1 MINYQN
7 NKPFVEGVAIEDIA
21 SSHATPMYVYSQK
34 KIEEQYNKL
43 KNALN
48 AEIFYAVK
56 ANSNQAIIK
65 LMSTLGAGADVVS
78 VGELERA
85 ITAGINPKKIIFE
98 GIGKSKEDTSLAINN
113 NIRLINVESID
124 EIQRINNV
132 AQEHNKCVDIGIRLN
147 PNIDGQTIDKIS
159 TGKKTDKF
167 GIDTDKLQ
175 DLFQSLENAKNI
187 IEDKTK
193 ENVAKIVEPKKNLDK
208 ENLTSENIFYLI
220 GDSYFIEGVKYTPKE
235 DYSYSEVGLAT
246 FYDKELHNQKTL
258 NNDLNKVTELLG
270 RHKTLPLP
278 SIVKITNL
286 ENGLSLTIKVIDRHD
301 DNASVIQ
308 VSRKVAQL
316 LRFYKNKIARVKVEI
331 LSDPSKQWKNV
342 TMSINDEDFNSVNWL

>member
-1 MINYQN
+1 MKLIISLFFIFLFSCDNISN
-7 NKPFVEGVAIEDIA
+7 NKVAN
-21 SSHATPMYVYSQK
+21 
-34 KIEEQYNKL
+34 KI
-43 KNALN
+43 
-48 AEIFYAVK
+48 
-56 ANSNQAIIK
+56 
-65 LMSTLGAGADVVS
+65 
-78 VGELERA
+78 
-85 ITAGINPKKIIFE
+85 
-98 GIGKSKEDTSLAINN
+98 
-113 NIRLINVESID
+113 
-124 EIQRINNV
+124 
-132 AQEHNKCVDIGIRLN
+132 
-147 PNIDGQTIDKIS
+147 
-159 TGKKTDKF
+159 
-167 GIDTDKLQ
+167 
-175 DLFQSLENAKNI
+175 ENAKNI

-193 ENVAKIVEPKKNLDK
+193 ENVAKLVEPKKNLDK
-208 ENLTSENIFYLI
+208 ENSTSENIFYLI
-220 GDSYFIEGVKYTPKE
+220 GDPYFIEGVKYTPKE
-235 DYSYSEVGLAT
+235 DYSYSEVGLAS

-342 TMSINDEDFNSVNWL
+342 TMSINDEDFNSTVESAPTEIVSISNIDDDNEESSAQEDVEQPIELGFEKVENLELFLHINNFKNYEDIQKIVNEIQLKEKFTSENMGDFYKLIIGPIENEVANKLVSTFILKGYKENEIILE

>member
-1 MINYQN
+1 M
-7 NKPFVEGVAIEDIA
+7 
-21 SSHATPMYVYSQK
+21 
-34 KIEEQYNKL
+34 KL
-43 KNALN
+43 IISLFF
-48 AEIFYAVK
+48 IFLFSCD
-56 ANSNQAIIK
+56 NIS
-65 LMSTLGAGADVVS
+65 
-78 VGELERA
+78 
-85 ITAGINPKKIIFE
+85 
-98 GIGKSKEDTSLAINN
+98 NN
-113 NIRLINVESID
+113 NV
-124 EIQRINNV
+124 V
-132 AQEHNKCVDIGIRLN
+132 NKI
-147 PNIDGQTIDKIS
+147 
-159 TGKKTDKF
+159 
-167 GIDTDKLQ
+167 
-175 DLFQSLENAKNI
+175 ENAKNI

-193 ENVAKIVEPKKNLDK
+193 ENVAKFVEPKKNLDK
-208 ENLTSENIFYLI
+208 EKSTSENIFYLI
-220 GDSYFIEGVKYTPKE
+220 GDPYFIEGVKYTPKE

-316 LRFYKNKIARVKVEI
+316 LRFYKNRIARVKVEI

-342 TMSINDEDFNSVNWL
+342 TMSINDEDFNSTVESAPTEIVSISNIDDDNEESSVQEEIEQPIELGFEKVENLELFLHINNFKNYEEIQKIVNEIQLTEKFTSENMGDFYKLIIGPIENEVANKLVSTFILKGYKENEIILE

>member
-1 MINYQN
+1 MKLIISLFFIFLFSCDNISN
-7 NKPFVEGVAIEDIA
+7 NKVVN
-21 SSHATPMYVYSQK
+21 
-34 KIEEQYNKL
+34 KI
-43 KNALN
+43 
-48 AEIFYAVK
+48 
-56 ANSNQAIIK
+56 
-65 LMSTLGAGADVVS
+65 
-78 VGELERA
+78 
-85 ITAGINPKKIIFE
+85 
-98 GIGKSKEDTSLAINN
+98 
-113 NIRLINVESID
+113 
-124 EIQRINNV
+124 
-132 AQEHNKCVDIGIRLN
+132 
-147 PNIDGQTIDKIS
+147 
-159 TGKKTDKF
+159 
-167 GIDTDKLQ
+167 
-175 DLFQSLENAKNI
+175 ENAKNI

-193 ENVAKIVEPKKNLDK
+193 ENVAKLVEPKKNLDK
-208 ENLTSENIFYLI
+208 GNSTSKNIFYLV
-220 GDSYFIEGVKYTPKE
+220 GDPYFIEGVKYTPKE

-316 LRFYKNKIARVKVEI
+316 LRFYKNRMARVKVEI

-342 TMSINDEDFNSVNWL
+342 TMSINDEDFNSTVESAPTEIVSISNIDDDNEESSLQEDIEQPIELGFEKVENLELFLHINNFKNYEDIQKIVNEIQLKEKFTSENMGDFYKLIIGPIENEVANKLVSTFILKGYKENEIILE

>member
-1 MINYQN
+1 MKLIISLFFIFLFSCDNIPN
-7 NKPFVEGVAIEDIA
+7 NKVVN
-21 SSHATPMYVYSQK
+21 
-34 KIEEQYNKL
+34 KI
-43 KNALN
+43 
-48 AEIFYAVK
+48 
-56 ANSNQAIIK
+56 
-65 LMSTLGAGADVVS
+65 
-78 VGELERA
+78 
-85 ITAGINPKKIIFE
+85 
-98 GIGKSKEDTSLAINN
+98 
-113 NIRLINVESID
+113 
-124 EIQRINNV
+124 
-132 AQEHNKCVDIGIRLN
+132 
-147 PNIDGQTIDKIS
+147 
-159 TGKKTDKF
+159 
-167 GIDTDKLQ
+167 
-175 DLFQSLENAKNI
+175 ENAKNI

-193 ENVAKIVEPKKNLDK
+193 ANVAKLVEPKKNLDK
-208 ENLTSENIFYLI
+208 ENSTSENIFYLI
-220 GDSYFIEGVKYTPKE
+220 GDPYFIEGVKYTPKE

-342 TMSINDEDFNSVNWL
+342 TMSINDEDFNSTVESAPTEIVSISNIDDDNEESSLQQDIEQPIELGFEKVENLELFLHINNFKNYEDIQKIVNEIQLKEKFTSENMGDFYKLIIGPIENEVANKLVSTFILKGYKENEIILE

>member
-1 MINYQN
+1 MKLIISLFFIFLFSCDNISN
-7 NKPFVEGVAIEDIA
+7 NKVVN
-21 SSHATPMYVYSQK
+21 
-34 KIEEQYNKL
+34 KI
-43 KNALN
+43 
-48 AEIFYAVK
+48 
-56 ANSNQAIIK
+56 
-65 LMSTLGAGADVVS
+65 
-78 VGELERA
+78 
-85 ITAGINPKKIIFE
+85 
-98 GIGKSKEDTSLAINN
+98 
-113 NIRLINVESID
+113 
-124 EIQRINNV
+124 
-132 AQEHNKCVDIGIRLN
+132 
-147 PNIDGQTIDKIS
+147 
-159 TGKKTDKF
+159 
-167 GIDTDKLQ
+167 
-175 DLFQSLENAKNI
+175 ENAKNI

-193 ENVAKIVEPKKNLDK
+193 ENVAKFVEQNKNLDK
-208 ENLTSENIFYLI
+208 EKSTSENIFYLI
-220 GDSYFIEGVKYTPKE
+220 GDPYFIEGVKYTPKE

-342 TMSINDEDFNSVNWL
+342 TMSINDEDFNSTVESAPTEIVSISNIDDDIEESSVQEDMEQPIELGFEKVENLELFLHINNFKNYEDIQKIVNEIQLKEKFTSENMGDFYKLIIGPIENEVANKLVSTFILKGYKENEIILE

>member
-1 MINYQN
+1 MKLIISLFFIFLFSCDNISN
-7 NKPFVEGVAIEDIA
+7 NQVVN
-21 SSHATPMYVYSQK
+21 
-34 KIEEQYNKL
+34 KI
-43 KNALN
+43 
-48 AEIFYAVK
+48 
-56 ANSNQAIIK
+56 
-65 LMSTLGAGADVVS
+65 
-78 VGELERA
+78 
-85 ITAGINPKKIIFE
+85 
-98 GIGKSKEDTSLAINN
+98 
-113 NIRLINVESID
+113 
-124 EIQRINNV
+124 
-132 AQEHNKCVDIGIRLN
+132 
-147 PNIDGQTIDKIS
+147 
-159 TGKKTDKF
+159 
-167 GIDTDKLQ
+167 
-175 DLFQSLENAKNI
+175 ENAKNI

-193 ENVAKIVEPKKNLDK
+193 ENVAKFVEPKKNLDK
-208 ENLTSENIFYLI
+208 EKSTSENIFYLI
-220 GDSYFIEGVKYTPKE
+220 GDPYFIEGVKYTPKE

-316 LRFYKNKIARVKVEI
+316 LRFYKNRIARVKVEI

-342 TMSINDEDFNSVNWL
+342 TMSINDEDFNSTVESAPTEIVSISNIDDDNEESSAQEDVEQPIELGFEKVENLELFLHINNFKNYEDIQKIVNEIQLKEKFTSENMGDFYKLIIGPIENEVANKLVSTFILKGYKENEIILE

>member
-1 MINYQN
+1 MKLIISLFFIFLFSCDNISN
-7 NKPFVEGVAIEDIA
+7 NKVVN
-21 SSHATPMYVYSQK
+21 
-34 KIEEQYNKL
+34 KI
-43 KNALN
+43 
-48 AEIFYAVK
+48 
-56 ANSNQAIIK
+56 
-65 LMSTLGAGADVVS
+65 
-78 VGELERA
+78 
-85 ITAGINPKKIIFE
+85 
-98 GIGKSKEDTSLAINN
+98 
-113 NIRLINVESID
+113 
-124 EIQRINNV
+124 
-132 AQEHNKCVDIGIRLN
+132 
-147 PNIDGQTIDKIS
+147 
-159 TGKKTDKF
+159 
-167 GIDTDKLQ
+167 
-175 DLFQSLENAKNI
+175 ENAKNI

-193 ENVAKIVEPKKNLDK
+193 ENVAKFVEPKKNLNK
-208 ENLTSENIFYLI
+208 KKSTSENIFYLI
-220 GDSYFIEGVKYTPKE
+220 GDPYFIEGVKYTPKE

-316 LRFYKNKIARVKVEI
+316 LRFYKNRMARVKVEI

-342 TMSINDEDFNSVNWL
+342 TMSINDEDFNSTVESAPTEIVSISNIDDDIEESSVQEDMEQPIELGFEKVENLELFLHINNFKNYEDIQKIVNEIQLKEKFTSENMGDFYKLIIGPIENEVANKLVSTFILKGYKENEIILE

>member
-1 MINYQN
+1 MKLIISLFFIFLFSCDNISN
-7 NKPFVEGVAIEDIA
+7 NKVVN
-21 SSHATPMYVYSQK
+21 
-34 KIEEQYNKL
+34 KI
-43 KNALN
+43 
-48 AEIFYAVK
+48 
-56 ANSNQAIIK
+56 
-65 LMSTLGAGADVVS
+65 
-78 VGELERA
+78 
-85 ITAGINPKKIIFE
+85 
-98 GIGKSKEDTSLAINN
+98 
-113 NIRLINVESID
+113 
-124 EIQRINNV
+124 
-132 AQEHNKCVDIGIRLN
+132 
-147 PNIDGQTIDKIS
+147 
-159 TGKKTDKF
+159 
-167 GIDTDKLQ
+167 
-175 DLFQSLENAKNI
+175 ENAKNI

-193 ENVAKIVEPKKNLDK
+193 ENVAKLVEPKKNLDK
-208 ENLTSENIFYLI
+208 ENSTSENIFYLI
-220 GDSYFIEGVKYTPKE
+220 GDPYFIEGVKYTPKE

-316 LRFYKNKIARVKVEI
+316 LRFYKNRIARVKVEI

-342 TMSINDEDFNSVNWL
+342 TMSINDEDFNSTVESAPTEIVSISNIDDDNEESSLQEDIEQPIELGFEKVENLELFLHINNFKNYEDIQKIVNEIQLKEKFTSENMGDFYKLIIGPIENEVANKLVSTFILKGYKENEIILE

>member
-1 MINYQN
+1 MKLIISLFFIFLFSCDNISN
-7 NKPFVEGVAIEDIA
+7 NKVVN
-21 SSHATPMYVYSQK
+21 
-34 KIEEQYNKL
+34 KI
-43 KNALN
+43 
-48 AEIFYAVK
+48 
-56 ANSNQAIIK
+56 
-65 LMSTLGAGADVVS
+65 
-78 VGELERA
+78 
-85 ITAGINPKKIIFE
+85 
-98 GIGKSKEDTSLAINN
+98 
-113 NIRLINVESID
+113 
-124 EIQRINNV
+124 
-132 AQEHNKCVDIGIRLN
+132 
-147 PNIDGQTIDKIS
+147 
-159 TGKKTDKF
+159 
-167 GIDTDKLQ
+167 
-175 DLFQSLENAKNI
+175 ENAKNI

-193 ENVAKIVEPKKNLDK
+193 ENVEKLVEPKKNLDK
-208 ENLTSENIFYLI
+208 ENSTIEKIFYLI
-220 GDSYFIEGVKYTPKE
+220 GDPYFIEGVKYTPKE

-316 LRFYKNKIARVKVEI
+316 LRFYKNRIARVKVEI

-342 TMSINDEDFNSVNWL
+342 TMSINDEDFNSTVESAPTEIVSISNIDDDNEESSVEEDIEQPIELGFEKVENLELFLHINNFKNYEDIQKIVNEIQLKEKFTSENMGDFYKLIIGPIENEVANKLVSTFILKGYKENEIILE